1 MFITASKDL
10 RRRHRL
16 GDQPRSAAAETTSAA
31 FSTSSRQSCTT
42 FYVFDAAACHGW
54 QRMGSSFTILHVKP
68 TIHSSRS
75 RANVVHTAGPFLL
88 LRSLSARCI
97 HLLRYIYI
105 HTQIHTYI
113 RAYVRTYVRTY
124 MKSVGNLGNLL
135 SFVVE
140 KAMGKPP
147 CPPNQRTICLTD

>member
-1 MFITASKDL
+1 MFTTASKVL

-16 GDQPRSAAAETTSAA
+16 GDQPRFAAAETTSAA

-75 RANVVHTAGPFLL
+75 RANVVHTAEPF
-88 LRSLSARCI
+88 LRSLSARCN
-97 HLLRYIYI
+97 HLLRGLQYFRNILQSASNIIVKIYGVFQMSGI
-105 HTQIHTYI
+105 NNL
-113 RAYVRTYVRTY
+113 
-124 MKSVGNLGNLL
+124 KSNN
-135 SFVVE
+135 
-140 KAMGKPP
+140 KK
-147 CPPNQRTICLTD
+147 